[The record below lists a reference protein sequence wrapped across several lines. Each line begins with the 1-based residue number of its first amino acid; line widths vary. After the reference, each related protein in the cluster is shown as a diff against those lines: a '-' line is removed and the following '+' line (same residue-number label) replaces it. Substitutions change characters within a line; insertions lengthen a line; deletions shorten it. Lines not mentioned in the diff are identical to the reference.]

1 MRKSI
6 IACLLC
12 LVCVLFCSCGNTSGK
27 FVVKKCVADQSKN
40 GFSMRYESFDGYK
53 TYEYDLKKDDFVQI
67 KVVTDSGALD
77 VLVTDAEG
85 TAYVDKRALGNDE
98 YEFSASTAGKYVFR
112 FTAKKH
118 SGSFVVSW

>member
-12 LVCVLFCSCGNTSGK
+12 LVCLTFCSCGNTSGK
-27 FVVKKCVADQSKN
+27 FVAKKCVSNQTNS
-40 GFSMRYESFDGYK
+40 GFSMQYESLDGYK
-53 TYEYDLKKDDFVQI
+53 TYEYNLKKDDFVSI
-67 KVVTDSGALD
+67 EVVTQSGSLD
-77 VLVTDAEG
+77 VLVTGDDG
-85 TAYVDKRALGNDE
+85 TTYVDKRALGDDK

-118 SGSFVVSW
+118 SGSFNVSW